1 MLHSIAMRQLLICSA
16 IILSFS
22 CDRKSESDLPVKVVE
37 SINARIENG
46 SNQSIVVG
54 IVDADGERFYS
65 FGKTRMTGEPVN
77 EHTIYEIGS
86 ISKVFTAI
94 LLANQAEE
102 GKLDINDPAQ
112 KYLPSHVHVPKGA
125 KNEIT
130 LASLSDHT
138 SGLPRM
144 PSNFSPKDYMNPYAD
159 YTVEGMY
166 EFVSGY
172 TLTRDVGA
180 EFEYSNLAQG
190 LLGHILALNADT
202 SYEALMVDIIARP
215 LGMNETKITL
225 DSNMVKNLAIG
236 HSEGEEVPNWDIHTL
251 AGAGGI
257 RSSVYDLLKFLAANI
272 GLVPSTLKSSID
284 QTHQTRHFMAGRAR
298 IGLGWHII
306 KGKLGDIVCHSGGTG
321 GYRTFAGFVKES
333 RKGVVVF
340 TNSTTG
346 VDDIGYRLLDPN
358 AIINPRK
365 PTPAAY
371 FRKIMG
377 SFGVDSA
384 IVFYK
389 NLKASRPDEF
399 DFSEGV
405 LNTIGFEYLTEDL
418 PSSLAI
424 FKLNTEEFPD
434 RYNTYESYAEALLR
448 DGKTDLAIEN
458 YRKSLAIDPSNTNAI
473 LALEKLGV
481 VWKTPQVDIPE
492 DLMETYT
499 GTYAF
504 HKGLDI
510 VITRD
515 EKQLFGKASNG
526 PVTELYPKS
535 ANEFYTT
542 AVKAS
547 LKFSRDGTTLIFRQ
561 QGQELRGTKVASE
574 ESAGTKR

>member
-1 MLHSIAMRQLLICSA
+1 MRRLLICCSV
-16 IILSFS
+16 IIFIVS
-22 CDRKSESDLPVKVVE
+22 CERKAESDLPVKVVE

-54 IVDADGERFYS
+54 IVDEDGERFYS
-65 FGKTRMTGEPVN
+65 FGKTNLTGDPVH

-94 LLANQAEE
+94 LLAHQAGE

-112 KYLPSHVHVPKGA
+112 KYLPSYVRVPKGA
-125 KNEIT
+125 TKEIT

-159 YTVEGMY
+159 YTVDEMY

-172 TLTRDVGA
+172 SLTRDVGA
-180 EFEYSNLAQG
+180 EYEYSNLAQG

-215 LGMNETKITL
+215 LGMNETKVAL
-225 DSNMVKNLAIG
+225 DSNMTKNLAIG

-251 AGAGGI
+251 EGAGGI
-257 RSSVYDLLKFLAANI
+257 RSSAHDLLKFLAANI
-272 GLVPSTLKSSID
+272 GLTPTTLKSSMD
-284 QTHQTRHFMAGRAR
+284 KTHQSRHFMAGRAR
-298 IGLGWHII
+298 VGLGWHII
-306 KGKLGDIVCHSGGTG
+306 KGKLGDIICHSGGTG

-333 RKGVVVF
+333 KKGVVVF
-340 TNSTTG
+340 TNSVVG

-358 AIINPRK
+358 AIINPTK
-365 PTPAAY
+365 PTPAAD
-371 FRKIMG
+371 FRKIVE

-384 IVFYK
+384 IVFYE
-389 NLKASRPDEF
+389 NLKTSRQDEL

-405 LNTIGFEYLTEDL
+405 LNTIGYEYISKDL
-418 PSSLAI
+418 PTSLAI
-424 FKLNTEEFPD
+424 FKLNIEEFPD
-434 RYNTYESYAEALLR
+434 RYNTYESYAEALLL
-448 DGKTDLAIEN
+448 DDKTDLAVEN
-458 YRKSLAIDPSNTNAI
+458 YQKSLSIDPSNTKAI
-473 LALEKLGV
+473 LALEQLGV
-481 VWKTPQVDIPE
+481 QWSAPKVDISE
-492 DLMETYT
+492 VVMETYE

-510 VITRD
+510 EITR
-515 EKQLFGKASNG
+515 KGKRLFGKASNG

-535 ANEFYTT
+535 TNEFYTT

-547 LKFSRDGTTLIFRQ
+547 LTFSSDGTTLIFRQ
-561 QGQELRGTKVASE
+561 QGQELRGTKVAGE
-574 ESAGTKR
+574 KSAGTKR